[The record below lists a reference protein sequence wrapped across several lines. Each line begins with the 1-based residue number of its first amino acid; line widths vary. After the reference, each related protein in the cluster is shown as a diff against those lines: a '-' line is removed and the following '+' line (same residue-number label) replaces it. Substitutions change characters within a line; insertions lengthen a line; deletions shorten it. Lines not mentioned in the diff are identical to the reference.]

1 MLPFVTDRPISPAD
15 RSLASTARR
24 DTALLMAIAAS
35 FALIHIL
42 TNGRYGFDRDELQF
56 LSDASR
62 SAPC

>member
-42 TNGRYGFDRDELQF
+42 TSGRYGFDRDELQF